1 MESDKFEL
9 DHFLYGLLL
18 LLLAFLV
25 YKFNRFWIKEMKNKG
40 EKLDTFDKGPRIR
53 NEITLIFMF
62 TFLAIVFFLKAFKLW

>member
-25 YKFNRFWIKEMKNKG
+25 YKFNRFRIKEMKNKG